1 VETIEVTVYIKD
13 GCHLCD
19 EMLAQLD
26 ALRHDAAGNPRFSV
40 NVLDIEDRQ
49 EWYEL
54 YREYVPVLVVND
66 EEVCHYFLD
75 QQEFEQALSCP

>member
-1 VETIEVTVYIKD
+1 MENPEVTVFTKD

-19 EMLAQLD
+19 QMLAQLEAMKYDD
-26 ALRHDAAGNPRFSV
+26 AGIPRFKLKI
-40 NVLDIEDRQ
+40 LDIEDRQ

-66 EEVCHYFLD
+66 QEVCHYFLD
-75 QQEFEQALSCP
+75 QKEFEQALLCP

>member
-1 VETIEVTVYIKD
+1 MKSLVEVTVYVKD

-19 EMLAQLD
+19 QILAQLTD
-26 ALRHDAAGNPRFSV
+26 INTDHEGARRFR
-40 NVLDIEDRQ
+40 LTTRDIGERQ

-54 YREYVPVLVVND
+54 YREYVPVVVVNN

-75 QQEFEQALSCP
+75 QQEFERALL